1 MSEQEDTL
9 RSPKK
14 YQQQEQQIQEHG
26 GDELAPEPGQ
36 ENARVHPEKQRENR
50 AKMGVKEDHK
60 TEKMKD
66 EGRGTFP

>member
-14 YQQQEQQIQEHG
+14 YQQEEEHG
-26 GDELAPEPGQ
+26 EFAPETAPD
-36 ENARVHPEKQRENR
+36 NTRRNPEKQRENR
-50 AKMGVKEDHK
+50 ANMGVKEDHK